1 MIKGCVTHAIIHTQT
16 SMTYVSQM
24 PFGNDSNPYDIRM
37 MAALDA
43 YTYKRPLAIQA
54 HPVTE
59 NSKRFCPLA
68 LRYVFR
74 LTNAEKDGALF
85 YELAHMLGRHG
96 GYHRMCRFL
105 VSLLAGAVII
115 TITTRGSKKSV
126 ERV

>member
-24 PFGNDSNPYDIRM
+24 PFANDNNPYDIRM

-115 TITTRGSKKSV
+115 TIMTRGSKKN
-126 ERV
+126 